1 MKSLSESKKDK
12 QTILVMSYFTADCSG
27 NFIASLLALAE
38 KGKQK
43 NYDFVFMFPLKD
55 DGTEC
60 NWMEYIRSY
69 GHEVITIDLNDSTE
83 NQTKLLFKIIEEKN
97 IKLIHNHFSLL
108 DNICLW
114 NKELHSKVKILYHD
128 HMDYV
133 AEDPIKP
140 QRSAQTKRA
149 KRYREYGI
157 GVISVMKRK
166 HKGYFFTPKR
176 WYVPNGIAYKRNV
189 ERSLSREECR
199 KILDIGPNEKLCLFL
214 GWDIYRKG
222 LDIAIKAINKARE
235 QGNNIILGLAGF
247 EENPSVECIERIK
260 SKIGIDPRQEGVKF
274 LGSWEDMYALHRA
287 ADVFL
292 SASRTEAFAY
302 AILEA
307 ISQNVPV
314 VASDINGTRWCY
326 KYSKSFKFPNED
338 YEKCAEALIKAVEQ
352 RNTKSN
358 KDNITEKY
366 NIDIW
371 CDRVMLVYKKMI
383 KS

>member
-1 MKSLSESKKDK
+1 MERLGDFVKDK
-12 QTILVMSYFTADCSG
+12 KTVLVMSNFRANCSG

-38 KGKQK
+38 KGKLK
-43 NYDFVFMFPLKD
+43 NYDFVFMFPLRD

-60 NWMEYIRSY
+60 NWTEYIRNHGY
-69 GHEVITIDLNDSTE
+69 EVVTFNAMDSME
-83 NQTKLLFKIIEEKN
+83 NQTKFLFKIIEDRH
-97 IKLIHNHFSLL
+97 IQLIHNHFSLL

-128 HMDYV
+128 HMDYI
-133 AEDPIKP
+133 AEEPIKP
-140 QRSAQTKRA
+140 QKKAQIKLA

-166 HKGYFFTPKR
+166 HKGYFLTPKR
-176 WYVPNGIAYKRNV
+176 WYVPNGISYKRNV
-189 ERSLSREECR
+189 ERSISREECR
-199 KILDIGPNEKLCLFL
+199 EIIGIGSNEKLCLLL

-222 LDIAIKAINKARE
+222 LDIAIKAVNRARE
-235 QGNNIILGLAGF
+235 QGHNIVLGLPGF
-247 EENPSVECIERIK
+247 EKNPECIERIK
-260 SKIGIDPRQEGVKF
+260 SITGLDPIQEGIKF

-307 ISQNVPV
+307 ISENVPV
-314 VASDINGTRWCY
+314 VASDISGTRWCY
-326 KYSKSFKFPNED
+326 KYSKSFKFPSED
-338 YEKCAEALIKAVEQ
+338 YEKCSEALIKAVEQ

-358 KDNITEKY
+358 KDSITRKY

-371 CDRVMLVYKKMI
+371 CERVLRVYKKMI
-383 KS
+383 